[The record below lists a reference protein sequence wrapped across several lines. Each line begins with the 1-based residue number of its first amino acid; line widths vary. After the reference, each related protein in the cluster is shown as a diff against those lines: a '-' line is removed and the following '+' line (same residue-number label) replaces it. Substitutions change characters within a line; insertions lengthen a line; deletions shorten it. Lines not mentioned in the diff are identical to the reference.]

1 MRESLGFASMIGD
14 FRLSL
19 EVAVIT
25 ALAQRILRLLKARDP
40 LSENVHLTRIG
51 VMGGTLAGVAAGSFA
66 RLARGGVA
74 SHRSKDA

>member
-1 MRESLGFASMIGD
+1 MIGD

-19 EVAVIT
+19 EVAAIT

-51 VMGGTLAGVAAGSFA
+51 VMGVTLDGVAAGSLA

>member
-1 MRESLGFASMIGD
+1 LRESLGFASMIGD

-25 ALAQRILRLLKARDP
+25 ALAQRIVRLIKIRDP
-40 LSENVHLTRIG
+40 LSENVHLTKIG
-51 VMGGTLAGVAAGSFA
+51 VMGGTLAGVATGSCA
-66 RLARGGVA
+66 RLARGPLA